1 MTPYNKTISS
11 GDSIVHKK
19 TPYNKAISSG
29 DSIVHKMTPYNKA
42 ISSAD
47 SIVHKNLHIIR
58 QYLVEIQLFT
68 K

>member
-1 MTPYNKTISS
+1 MTPYNKT
-11 GDSIVHKK
+11 
-19 TPYNKAISSG
+19 ISSG

-42 ISSAD
+42 ISNGD